1 MCGIAGSFNFSNN
14 KILTKMLNKIQHRGP
29 DDCQK
34 YFNDNYMIGINRLA
48 ILDIKNGKQ
57 PMFSNN
63 NKISLV
69 FNGEIFNYL
78 EIKKELEKKGVKFF
92 TKNSDTE
99 VILKAYEYYGL
110 DCFNKFN
117 GMFAIAIVD
126 ENKKNMILCRDRTGI
141 KPLFYSQIENKFF
154 FASEIKSLFEVP
166 NIRKEPNYNSISLY
180 FSLKNI
186 PGPFTGFKNVFQ
198 VDPGEFILINKD
210 SIVKK
215 KFYEKKKLS
224 YKFF

>member
-1 MCGIAGSFNFSNN
+1 
-14 KILTKMLNKIQHRGP
+14 MLNKIQHRGP

-110 DCFNKFN
+110 DYSSSLVSKHIQLFNN
-117 GMFAIAIVD
+117 CV
-126 ENKKNMILCRDRTGI
+126 
-141 KPLFYSQIENKFF
+141 
-154 FASEIKSLFEVP
+154 
-166 NIRKEPNYNSISLY
+166 
-180 FSLKNI
+180 
-186 PGPFTGFKNVFQ
+186 
-198 VDPGEFILINKD
+198 
-210 SIVKK
+210 
-215 KFYEKKKLS
+215 
-224 YKFF
+224 